1 MKGKGFK
8 LRRRKKEE
16 DHVDESWL
24 IPYADVL
31 TLLLALFIVLFAA
44 SEIDAQKFKQ
54 IADSFNSE
62 LQGGKDIL
70 DHEAAVETVIPLELL
85 KEEEAKNSDIS
96 MEQDFKE
103 LSELQE
109 KIEDYIEEKELSPR
123 LQTTPTNKGLVLKI
137 TEGILFPPGGASI
150 TTEPRKVAQEISN
163 LLVTDLPR
171 EILIEGHTDNVPTH
185 SVEFPTNWELSTT
198 RAINFMKVLLENKDL
213 KPQNFSATGYS
224 EYRPIA
230 TNNTAKGRAENRRVE
245 VLILPYQEPN

>member
-1 MKGKGFK
+1 MKGKVLMSK
-8 LRRRKKEE
+8 RKKKAE

-24 IPYADVL
+24 IPYADIL

-54 IADSFNSE
+54 ISDSFNSE

-70 DHEAAVETVIPLELL
+70 DHEAAIETVIPLELV

-109 KIEDYIEEKELSPR
+109 KIEDYIEEKGLSPR
-123 LQTTPTNKGLVLKI
+123 LQTALTGKGLVLKI
-137 TEGILFPPGGASI
+137 TDGILFPPGGATIS
-150 TTEPRKVAQEISN
+150 TDPRKMANEISN
-163 LLVTDLPR
+163 LLVTDMPR
-171 EILIEGHTDNVPTH
+171 EIHIEGHTDNVPSA
-185 SVEFPTNWELSTT
+185 SVEFPTNWELSTA
-198 RAINFMKVLLENKDL
+198 RAINFMKVLLENEEL
-213 KPQNFSATGYS
+213 KPEYFSATGYS

-230 TNNTAKGRAENRRVE
+230 TNNTAEGKAGNRRVE
-245 VLILPYQEPN
+245 VLISPYQKPN